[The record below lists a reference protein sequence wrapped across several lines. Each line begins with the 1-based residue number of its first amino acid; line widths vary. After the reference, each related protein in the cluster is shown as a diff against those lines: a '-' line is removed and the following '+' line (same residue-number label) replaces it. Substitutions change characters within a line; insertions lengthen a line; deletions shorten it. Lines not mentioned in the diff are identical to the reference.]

1 MPEERGSIYKSTANE
16 IGEALKAKLGGE
28 GFAPKDWS
36 DNLNLLGIASEDT
49 EAAINSLKESEG
61 SGERGS
67 ILLST
72 ANAIGSMLNKK
83 YNSQRGFSPAEWAS
97 ATRKMKALETDTKSG
112 GIVNLKGAKEVPL
125 TSLVATINPNLE
137 GVSSVDVVATGKNLF
152 DKSAIS
158 PNTWIIVNS
167 TETEP
172 TPSYL
177 TSDYIP
183 VKANTKYYIS
193 TKSSNRS
200 AYYDRNKNGIAYFSF
215 SGGASFTC
223 LYDGYIRIT
232 INNTIDL
239 DTFVVNEGDEA
250 IDYEPFGTTYTANL
264 GRTIYGGSADIVKGE
279 GVEGY
284 GIVDLG
290 TLTWTKRNTSSGHWR
305 FTTQD
310 VPVVINDDASHVPSM
325 VCTEYTAISPTQS
338 WNGVEGVSCNTG
350 ISQLMVCDESYE
362 TASDFTSAVS
372 GVYLVYPLATPTDFA
387 FDPIQI
393 NTSGDTENFYTSN
406 GDTSITYYEEPTPYT
421 RGSASGMIASIPEAN
436 TEFPFTKLKATIAP
450 SVEGVSSVEVK
461 NEGKNLFDGSLFPQ
475 TITATSY
482 YSNFTYNS
490 GNMPLIRIKPNTQY
504 TISLDVSSDAEPF
517 NVSVGLGNGTY
528 LTDLNTAFNNTS
540 GTISVTFSVTSAQIE
555 QYGNILALRAP
566 RYSSSTTFTVT
577 VSNPMLEVGSS
588 ATQFEPY
595 KQPTTYTAELGETV
609 YGGSVDLVSGEVKSE
624 YASDVM
630 TSSYLSGLNTDYIGY
645 EASNAYFGNHPSV
658 WVQNWNYQRAAA
670 RKAGG
675 IGCTCNYFPA
685 SMNNTTIF
693 SSQYRIYFD
702 VDGKN
707 ITSVQDFINYVAN
720 IEQGGNSLKIAF
732 ELATPTESSIEPQEI
747 YPNEGVNNIWNDA
760 NGITEVG
767 YFGE

>member
-1 MPEERGSIYKSTANE
+1 MPEERGSIYKTTANE

-97 ATRKMKALETDTKSG
+97 ATRKMKALETDTKNG
-112 GIVNLKGAKEVPL
+112 GIVNLKGAKEVPI
-125 TSLVATINPNLE
+125 TSLIGIINPTLDGTDTLVATRN
-137 GVSSVDVVATGKNLF
+137 GKNLANF
-152 DKSAIS
+152 VNARGIDASGNSYADSKRCATIDFIPIKSGVSYKVYAENNIGFILAVYNGNTLVRRVANILSGDTLDTSGGDKFRLCIYGNGTYICTVEADK
-158 PNTWIIVNS
+158 PRC
-167 TETEP
+167 
-172 TPSYL
+172 L
-177 TSDYIP
+177 TSD
-183 VKANTKYYIS
+183 
-193 TKSSNRS
+193 
-200 AYYDRNKNGIAYFSF
+200 
-215 SGGASFTC
+215 
-223 LYDGYIRIT
+223 
-232 INNTIDL
+232 DL
-239 DTFVVNEGDEA
+239 DTSYTPYV
-250 IDYEPFGTTYTANL
+250 EPTAYTANL

-279 GVEGY
+279 GVENKK
-284 GIVDLG
+284 L
-290 TLTWTKRNTSSGHWR
+290 
-305 FTTQD
+305 
-310 VPVVINDDASHVPSM
+310 
-325 VCTEYTAISPTQS
+325 
-338 WNGVEGVSCNTG
+338 
-350 ISQLMVCDESYE
+350 
-362 TASDFTSAVS
+362 ASDFSTLRANGTSSTGAYRYIIDFAGLADYNTGSCISNLLTYRVS
-372 GVYLVYPLATPTDFA
+372 YNANAGEFYNTSGTMIIFLEQSTVSEAIEYLSSNNCKIVYPITEEEDFT
-387 FDPIQI
+387 FEPVPI

-421 RGSASGMIASIPEAN
+421 RGSASGMIASIPDAN

-450 SVEGVSSVEVK
+450 SVEGVSSVVVK
-461 NEGKNLFDGSLFPQ
+461 NEGKNLVDG
-475 TITATSY
+475 
-482 YSNFTYNS
+482 SNFTRGLPATTIGSSIDTISASTRYS
-490 GNMPLIRIKPNTQY
+490 FYGAHIGGGNY
-504 TISLDVSSDAEPF
+504 TISSVSEDADYY
-517 NVSVGLGNGTY
+517 NSILIYGYSNGI
-528 LTDLNTAFNNTS
+528 LTVYTNSAINSNKTVDFGSCDYVRIAIGTRNSTITVPTDFTDY
-540 GTISVTFSVTSAQIE
+540 GTIQ
-555 QYGNILALRAP
+555 
-566 RYSSSTTFTVT
+566 
-577 VSNPMLEVGSS
+577 LEVGSS
-588 ATQFEPY
+588 ATEYAAY
-595 KQPTTYTAELGETV
+595 KNPTTYTAELGETV
-609 YGGSVDLVSGEVKSE
+609 FGGSVDLVSGEVKSE

-645 EASNAYFGNHPSV
+645 EASTAYFGNHPSV
-658 WVQNWNYQRAAA
+658 WVRNWNYQRAAA